1 MAFFPKTETVS
12 WGLAINEW
20 PPNNSGTISDGTCFK
35 ENFDYYGNDVK
46 LLYASNSS
54 SCQMECQI
62 NEDCKF
68 WTYNTLSNGRD
79 LNCWLKSSDSFTSMK
94 SNRISGPKYCG
105 NYYLT
110 KTYLIYSFGIGISQY
125 IGLADEA
132 NVCLIRMA
140 QIIWST
146 RRLVRVLLDI
156 QSNFYW
162 ISSRAIFLLLLVNV

>member
-1 MAFFPKTETVS
+1 MTKNLFFLKS
-12 WGLAINEW
+12 GLAINEW
-20 PPNNSGTISDGTCFK
+20 RPNNSGTISDGTCFK

-46 LLYASNSS
+46 SLYASNSS

-110 KTYLIYSFGIGISQY
+110 KIYLYLQFRDRF
-125 IGLADEA
+125 LA
-132 NVCLIRMA
+132 NI
-140 QIIWST
+140 
-146 RRLVRVLLDI
+146 LV
-156 QSNFYW
+156 
-162 ISSRAIFLLLLVNV
+162 

>member
-1 MAFFPKTETVS
+1 MNSQNKYKYLSKCDIGVS
-12 WGLAINEW
+12 GAK
-20 PPNNSGTISDGTCFK
+20 CFE

-46 LLYASNSS
+46 SLYASNSS

-110 KTYLIYSFGIGISQY
+110 KTYLYLQFRDRY
-125 IGLADEA
+125 
-132 NVCLIRMA
+132 
-140 QIIWST
+140 
-146 RRLVRVLLDI
+146 
-156 QSNFYW
+156 
-162 ISSRAIFLLLLVNV
+162 